1 MKILSFLLLL
11 IFGFFPQVTAQS
23 EKATIFLIRSVG
35 PDNYI
40 PYFTYMD
47 QKLLCTLMN
56 GQYSKHQVE
65 PGEHTFHAQYR
76 GKIKSNPETD
86 LSILLEAGKTYY
98 VALEIKTKA
107 FGKGSFH
114 CELITE
120 EEGQKRMENFYY
132 KTICF

>member
-11 IFGFFPQVTAQS
+11 IFGFFSQVTAQS

-47 QKLLCTLMN
+47 QKILCTLMN

-65 PGEHTFHAQYR
+65 PGEHTFHSQYR
-76 GKIKSNPETD
+76 GKVKSNPETD
-86 LSILLEAGKTYY
+86 LSINLEAGKIYY
-98 VALEIKTKA
+98 IAVEIKTKA